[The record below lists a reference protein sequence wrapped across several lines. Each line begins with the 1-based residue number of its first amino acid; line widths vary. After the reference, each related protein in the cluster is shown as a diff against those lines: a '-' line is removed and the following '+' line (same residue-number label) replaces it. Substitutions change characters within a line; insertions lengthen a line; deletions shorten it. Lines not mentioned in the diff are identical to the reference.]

1 MRTAIVMPR
10 NMHFCQSRATSID
23 LCAHDLALHS
33 QNKSNLRIFAGGEE
47 DLFED
52 VDVFA
57 VTEPGRKPTPAKFYD
72 PLSEFGPQLIVVHQH
87 LETAFQII
95 TDFPGTP
102 VILHRHG
109 RFERNSAFKRW
120 KYTRKMNRLAGIIWV
135 GEDAR
140 NNFCEN
146 FTGVKARSVVVPN
159 GIDCEL
165 WSPAPKENSVIYV
178 GRAREDKGVFDLA
191 QAWLACADRLDRTG
205 WKLNLVLAV
214 TDEGEQ
220 STANSLRQMLS
231 SHADSVSIETNL
243 NASDVQKRLARSS
256 IAVVPSIVAEGFGR
270 TAIEAMSCGAAVI
283 TTHSGGL
290 WEAVGETGKVIN
302 PRAPKEIASA
312 LLDLADNRPLRE
324 EMAEAGRERVLR
336 LFNIQQIAENYD
348 DMLMSLW
355 DDFVSGSDNTQ
366 GLIDHMLVSE

>member
-1 MRTAIVMPR
+1 MPR

-23 LCAHDLALHS
+23 LCAHELALHS
-33 QNKSNLRIFAGGEE
+33 QNKRNLRIFAGGEE
-47 DLFED
+47 DLFDD
-52 VDVFA
+52 VDVLP
-57 VTEPGRKPTPAKFYD
+57 VTAPGGKPSPAKFYD
-72 PLSEFGPQLIVVHQH
+72 PLSEFGPHLIVVHQH

-95 TDFPGTP
+95 NDFPGTP
-102 VILHRHG
+102 VVLHRHG
-109 RFERNSAFKRW
+109 RFERNSAYKRW

-146 FTGVKARSVVVPN
+146 FTGVRARSVVVPN
-159 GIDCEL
+159 GIDCEM
-165 WSPAPKENSVIYV
+165 WAPAPKENAVIYV

-191 QAWLACADRLDRTG
+191 QAWLACADRLERAG

-214 TDEGEQ
+214 TDEGER
-220 STANSLRQMLS
+220 STENALRQMLS
-231 SHADSVSIETNL
+231 SRADSVSIESNL
-243 NASDVQKRLARSS
+243 SAPDVQERVARSS

-302 PRAPKEIASA
+302 PRAPKEIATA
-312 LLDLADNRPLRE
+312 LLDLADNLPLRQD
-324 EMAEAGRERVLR
+324 MAKAGRERVLR

-348 DMLMSLW
+348 DALMSLW
-355 DDFVSGSDNTQ
+355 DDFVSGSHKIQ
-366 GLIDHMLVSE
+366 GMIDHMLVSE